1 MGSKVEF
8 GARQREK
15 IASALKHAKTKEE
28 YQRVLCLWLRAEQNL
43 SAREIAKM
51 LGMSFGGVRNIHSR
65 YLRHGENILT
75 NAPIGGRLHENM
87 SLKEEIFLLSPFEKA
102 AGTSGILAVSEIQKA
117 YEKRI
122 GCKVPPSTVY
132 RLLARHGWRKIAP
145 RPSHP
150 KANADLQDI
159 FKKTLR
165 KKSMN
170 SNRWMKNH

>member
-1 MGSKVEF
+1 MGCKIEF
-8 GARQREK
+8 SARQREE
-15 IASALKHAKTKEE
+15 IASALKRAETKEE

-43 SAREIAKM
+43 SARGIAKM

-65 YLRHGENILT
+65 YIKHGEKILT

-87 SLKEEIFLLSPFEKA
+87 SLEEEKLFLAPFENA
-102 AGTSGILAVSEIQKA
+102 AGASGILAVSEIQKT

-132 RLLARHGWRKIAP
+132 RLLARHGWRKVAP

-150 KANADLQDI
+150 KADADLQDI

-165 KKSMN
+165 EKSTN